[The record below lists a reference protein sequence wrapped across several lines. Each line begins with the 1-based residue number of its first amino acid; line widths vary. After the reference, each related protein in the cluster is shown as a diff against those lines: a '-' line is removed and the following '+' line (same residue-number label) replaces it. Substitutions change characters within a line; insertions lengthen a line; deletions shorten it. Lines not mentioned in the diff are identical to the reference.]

1 MVDTSRFTI
10 LCPCC
15 EATLIIDAET
25 GAIMSH
31 QEKSKPVAS
40 FDEMVKGLDKQKQA
54 REQIFAQ
61 ELNSMK
67 NRDRILEE
75 KFQDAM
81 KRAEKDK
88 DKNKPFRNPLD
99 YD

>member
-1 MVDTSRFTI
+1 
-10 LCPCC
+10 
-15 EATLIIDAET
+15 
-25 GAIMSH
+25 
-31 QEKSKPVAS
+31 
-40 FDEMVKGLDKQKQA
+40 
-54 REQIFAQ
+54 
-61 ELNSMK
+61 MK